1 MSMPN
6 YVESLQQIG
15 MGSATVGWPA
25 RAQRLMGPQIPL
37 PDKCYDSHSAPV
49 TSISC
54 GICHSFLFVYFH
66 DRPPDTKYC
75 DPLFF

>member
-37 PDKCYDSHSAPV
+37 PAKCYDSHSAPV
-49 TSISC
+49 NSISC
-54 GICHSFLFVYFH
+54 CICHSFLFVYFR
-66 DRPPDTKYC
+66 DWPPDTKYC
-75 DPLFF
+75 GPLFF

>member
-49 TSISC
+49 SSIS
-54 GICHSFLFVYFH
+54 
-66 DRPPDTKYC
+66 
-75 DPLFF
+75 

>member
-1 MSMPN
+1 MPN

-15 MGSATVGWPA
+15 MGSATVGWAA

-37 PDKCYDSHSAPV
+37 PNKCYDSHSAPV
-49 TSISC
+49 TSMYC
-54 GICHSFLFVYFH
+54 CICHSSEFVHFH
-66 DRPPDTKYC
+66 DRPPDTEYC